1 MKVLLLNDGGYE
13 GLEGLNFPIAFA
25 ASAGPYNIVRVP
37 ANSLIDSGADP
48 YHFCDLNFYAFPI
61 GDGAKIL
68 NEVLTSVRTPS
79 GLRSAN
85 VGYTVSG
92 KEISVHT
99 IESVGGTDLI
109 DEVDG
114 ASMLLLKISLAAI
127 EEKGNE

>member
-13 GLEGLNFPIAFA
+13 GLEGLEFPVVVGAECCAVGFI
-25 ASAGPYNIVRVP
+25 SVRK
-37 ANSLIDSGADP
+37 SLLSGGMGG
-48 YHFCDLNFYAFPI
+48 YIFKICDAEI
-61 GDGAKIL
+61 I
-68 NEVLTSVRTPS
+68 NEALTSVRTPS

-99 IESVGGTDLI
+99 IESVGGTNLI
-109 DEVDG
+109 DQVDG

-127 EEKGNE
+127 EESK